1 MSARIAII
9 DDDAAVRESLIL
21 VLEAGGHRVRAAD
34 CGDSGLS
41 LARDFHPDIVL
52 TDIIMPGC
60 EGIET
65 IMTLKARHPHIRVI
79 AMSGGGRV
87 GNRDYLDLARDVGA
101 DGTIQKPF
109 DADAILD
116 MVQAHL
122 RR

>member
-1 MSARIAII
+1 MSARILLI
-9 DDDAAVRESLIL
+9 DDDAAVRESLRL
-21 VLEAGGHRVRAAD
+21 VLEASGHQVRSAD
-34 CGDSGLS
+34 SGDSGLD
-41 LARDFHPDIVL
+41 AAGDFHPDIIL

-65 IMTLKARHPHIRVI
+65 IMTLKTRYPAIRII

-101 DGTIQKPF
+101 DAVLQKPF

-116 MVQAHL
+116 LVQAHL